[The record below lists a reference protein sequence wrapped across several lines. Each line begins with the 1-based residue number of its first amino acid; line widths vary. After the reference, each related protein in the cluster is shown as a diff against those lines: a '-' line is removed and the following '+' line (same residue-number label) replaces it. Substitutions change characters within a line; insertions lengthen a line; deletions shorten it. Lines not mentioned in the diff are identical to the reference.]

1 MEKRKA
7 NQKRRDSKG
16 RILRTGESQR
26 KDGRY
31 AFVYTD
37 HLGKQKFIYSWKLE
51 KTDPLPS
58 GCRPCV
64 ALRIREQEILRDIQ
78 DGIIPSGGNLTV
90 LELTE
95 KYIAQKNGLKETSKA
110 CYRKVINII
119 AKDKFGG
126 YRIDKVRIS
135 DAKEWFVRLQA
146 EGKSYGTIQTIRTV
160 IKPVFQMAVNDDLL
174 RKNPFDFKLKE
185 LLIDDRKVRLA
196 LTELQ
201 EKQFLDFVQ
210 NSNCY
215 KKYYEA
221 IAILFKTGLRISELC
236 GLTVRDIDFKERSIN
251 VDHQLQKID
260 CRYYI
265 ETTKSKSGLRKIP
278 MSENVYILLK
288 DVIEK
293 QKDRKIEPVID
304 GYSGFLFLNRNGTPI
319 VKENWERRFRNIIR
333 RYNKCHQE
341 KLPDVVPHV
350 CRHTYCTNM
359 ARSGMNPKILQYLMG
374 HSSITITLNYYTHL
388 DLKDAKEELKRIE
401 NLA

>member
-388 DLKDAKEELKRIE
+388 DLNDAKEELKRIE